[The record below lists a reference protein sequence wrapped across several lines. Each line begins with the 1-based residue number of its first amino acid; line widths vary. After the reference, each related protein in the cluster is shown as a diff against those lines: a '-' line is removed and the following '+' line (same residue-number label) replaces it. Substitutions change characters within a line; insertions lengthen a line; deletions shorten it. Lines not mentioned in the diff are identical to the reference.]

1 MLDIITEGVCIL
13 CAHIP
18 PAGSEKTWR
27 KKVKLEWPKKRT
39 HQRRT
44 WNNLSQYYKTQN
56 AYFHIL
62 LTDIQYETLRSTV
75 PLNPWTV
82 IIYSDLRGCVCIYHS
97 FLLHT
102 SPIKKNQQQQQ
113 QTNKQTKNPTAWK
126 ENSLPNI
133 SITINLGRLTGI
145 YIIWNGRDQSQ
156 EHSPFTP
163 PKKPPSSKCKVKKL

>member
-1 MLDIITEGVCIL
+1 MKEEG
-13 CAHIP
+13 
-18 PAGSEKTWR
+18 KTR
-27 KKVKLEWPKKRT
+27 VAKKRT

-97 FLLHT
+97 FFSAHI
-102 SPIKKNQQQQQ
+102 SNQKKPTTT
-113 QTNKQTKNPTAWK
+113 TNKQTN
-126 ENSLPNI
+126 
-133 SITINLGRLTGI
+133 
-145 YIIWNGRDQSQ
+145 
-156 EHSPFTP
+156 
-163 PKKPPSSKCKVKKL
+163 KKPNCMEREQFT